1 MQCGG
6 GCMRKLQRVDVVAMY
21 QNDRLALPQGGACGC
36 ATGRHRPACDD
47 TGHAAQSAHRPLSQ
61 HQQARQP
68 SCSTGRVA
76 FRTAAHWTWHPIQS
90 APCHRR
96 DKASYLNNNWSLDR
110 VYAFFKEIGHFGPH
124 PPPNFW
130 PRRADDQSSLFVT
143 ILLRKSDFLLVHK
156 FAAL

>member
-96 DKASYLNNNWSLDR
+96 DKVSYLNNNWSLDR
-110 VYAFFKEIGHFGPH
+110 LYAFFKEIGHFGPQ
-124 PPPNFW
+124 PPKKFLASQGGWSKGP
-130 PRRADDQSSLFVT
+130 VT
-143 ILLRKSDFLLVHK
+143 NQFPYFPACGI
-156 FAAL
+156 